1 MTIYNN
7 KGVLYT
13 PFVSRCS
20 SGGGWE
26 VISQLGFA
34 VSSGQ
39 CLCGKFGH
47 CKEVKIRVNV
57 WTVCRDNN

>member
-1 MTIYNN
+1 MRYRSRFMTIYNN

-20 SGGGWE
+20 SGGGWD

-34 VSSGQ
+34 SV
-39 CLCGKFGH
+39 
-47 CKEVKIRVNV
+47 VNV
-57 WTVCRDNN
+57 FVESLGIVKRLK

>member
-13 PFVSRCS
+13 PFVSQCS

-34 VSSGQ
+34 SV
-39 CLCGKFGH
+39 
-47 CKEVKIRVNV
+47 VNV
-57 WTVCRDNN
+57 FVESLGIVKRLK

>member
-13 PFVSRCS
+13 PFVSQCS

-34 VSSGQ
+34 LV
-39 CLCGKFGH
+39 
-47 CKEVKIRVNV
+47 VNV
-57 WTVCRDNN
+57 SVESLGIVKRLK